1 MRLAVNP
8 STLTVLACVSLGCAY
23 YNGLYNANRLANEA
37 GKAER
42 EGRRGEAQSLWTRAA
57 VKAESVTT
65 RYPDSKY
72 YDDALLLQG
81 RALSRIG
88 ECRDAV
94 RPLHAAVTES
104 VDGELRVEAALLLG
118 RCQLEVGETDTAWA
132 TLSALVDHDDPSVTS
147 RALYWRGR
155 AALAAGRP
163 AAALDDLKRTAE
175 PTALFDRAL
184 AMTELGFTREAAS
197 TLDTA
202 SALTFAE
209 DRWAQVL
216 ARLGA
221 VDLQSASALV
231 ERLLARNDLT
241 SGERARLLMADGVRW
256 TPADPAYA
264 ADRFTAAVTA
274 AGDSLEGRV
283 ARAHLAI
290 AQIRRTTDL
299 EQVVELTDEFGSLM
313 LEGGEVVTVAG
324 GFADLLDGI
333 VLAIETPAPRHAD
346 LRIFRGAET
355 ARDSLA
361 ALPLA
366 ARLFLLVRERYPES
380 VIAPKAL
387 LAAAALRLDTA
398 DSLRAIVRNEY
409 PTSPYT
415 LAASGEFSA
424 AYTAVE
430 DSLRTLLVREI
441 IRPR

>member
-57 VKAESVTT
+57 VKAESVAT

-241 SGERARLLMADGVRW
+241 
-256 TPADPAYA
+256 
-264 ADRFTAAVTA
+264 
-274 AGDSLEGRV
+274 
-283 ARAHLAI
+283 
-290 AQIRRTTDL
+290 
-299 EQVVELTDEFGSLM
+299 
-313 LEGGEVVTVAG
+313 
-324 GFADLLDGI
+324 
-333 VLAIETPAPRHAD
+333 
-346 LRIFRGAET
+346 
-355 ARDSLA
+355 
-361 ALPLA
+361 
-366 ARLFLLVRERYPES
+366 
-380 VIAPKAL
+380 
-387 LAAAALRLDTA
+387 
-398 DSLRAIVRNEY
+398 
-409 PTSPYT
+409 
-415 LAASGEFSA
+415 
-424 AYTAVE
+424 
-430 DSLRTLLVREI
+430 
-441 IRPR
+441 